1 MNAQR
6 AKKTRPRICEIS
18 RGCLRPDQKSRQR
31 PFSKASSF
39 SSERISCVL
48 GQILQRG
55 AVLAAHI
62 SLNRLGV
69 SAPSFHAKARHM
81 IHRPVNAHLGRLVP
95 EPCAARNSSRWQ
107 FCDHGALAP
116 PPHYGFALTAYR
128 ETAAAFETL
137 SDPNSPKK
145 GILTKWSHN
154 SRVRSRNPGPSAPRT
169 KARGRSRY

>member
-1 MNAQR
+1 MSS
-6 AKKTRPRICEIS
+6 TRSKIS
-18 RGCLRPDQKSRQR
+18 P
-31 PFSKASSF
+31 KAFFQSFFF
-39 SSERISCVL
+39 SSTRISCVL
-48 GQILQRG
+48 GQIPQQG

-62 SLNRLGV
+62 SLTRLGV
-69 SAPSFHAKARHM
+69 SAPSSHAKARHM
-81 IHRPVNAHLGRLVP
+81 IHRPVHAHPARLVP
-95 EPCAARNSSRWQ
+95 EPCAAHNSSRWQ
-107 FCDHGALAP
+107 FCDRGALAP

-145 GILTKWSHN
+145 GILTKWSHS

>member
-1 MNAQR
+1 MHSARKRPAHEFVRSVEDVFDQIKNL
-6 AKKTRPRICEIS
+6 AKGLFPKLLLLLLS
-18 RGCLRPDQKSRQR
+18 GFL
-31 PFSKASSF
+31 ASLAKF
-39 SSERISCVL
+39 CN
-48 GQILQRG
+48 RG

-62 SLNRLGV
+62 SLTRLGV

-145 GILTKWSHN
+145 EILTKWSHN

>member
-1 MNAQR
+1 MSS
-6 AKKTRPRICEIS
+6 TRSKIS
-18 RGCLRPDQKSRQR
+18 PKAFFQSFFFFFCANFLRPWPNSVAGRGFGGAYFAD
-31 PFSKASSF
+31 P
-39 SSERISCVL
+39 L
-48 GQILQRG
+48 GG
-55 AVLAAHI
+55 F
-62 SLNRLGV
+62 
-69 SAPSFHAKARHM
+69 APSSHAKARHM
-81 IHRPVNAHLGRLVP
+81 IHRPVHAHPARLVP
-95 EPCAARNSSRWQ
+95 EPCAAHNSSRWQ

-169 KARGRSRY
+169 NARGRSRY